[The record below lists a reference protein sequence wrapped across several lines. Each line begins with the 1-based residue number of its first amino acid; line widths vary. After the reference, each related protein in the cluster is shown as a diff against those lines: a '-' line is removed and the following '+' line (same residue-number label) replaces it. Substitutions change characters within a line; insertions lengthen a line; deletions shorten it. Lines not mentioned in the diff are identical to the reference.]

1 MDYRDVD
8 SSLAVEFDYAGVE
21 EETCC
26 EGFDDEGFDDEA
38 ELAAPADPRAFY
50 VALKNALNL
59 SAAMSQAEA

>member
-8 SSLAVEFDYAGVE
+8 SSLAVEFDYAGFE
-21 EETCC
+21 EEACC
-26 EGFDDEGFDDEA
+26 EGFDDEA

-59 SAAMSQAEA
+59 SAALSQAEA